1 VGAVKLQLV
10 DLSARAMAECRRRH
24 VLNSEEI
31 VKIGFVSRRNLT
43 YINASPYVSSGYIML
58 NLASF
63 GSFVGEDP
71 TWRSSAVIPKAPVS
85 VTSGPDCRYHT
96 RGDEMVYNFVE

>member
-1 VGAVKLQLV
+1 MG
-10 DLSARAMAECRRRH
+10 S
-24 VLNSEEI
+24 
-31 VKIGFVSRRNLT
+31 FPRRNLT

-58 NLASF
+58 NMASF

-71 TWRSSAVIPKAPVS
+71 TWRSSAVIAKAPLS

-96 RGDEMVYNFVE
+96 RSDEMVYNFGE